1 MVNDMYSAYCMD
13 TAMKIEYYPRKC
25 YARKRYHVTLKK
37 MVPRYGG
44 WSNYISTPSLAR
56 AKRLSKKL
64 PMKWRQ
70 IDVRI
75 KGKRAY
81 VLDRSWL

>member
-1 MVNDMYSAYCMD
+1 MARTIKYL
-13 TAMKIEYYPRKC
+13 RRC
-25 YARKRYHVTLKK
+25 YARRRYYVPLKK

-44 WSNYISTPSLAR
+44 WSNYINTPSLAR
-56 AKRLSKKL
+56 ARRLAKKL
-64 PMKWRQ
+64 PLKWRQ

>member
-1 MVNDMYSAYCMD
+1 LVNDVFGTYCMD
-13 TAMKIEYYPRKC
+13 TKMNKFYPRKSLP
-25 YARKRYHVTLKK
+25 RKRYHVGLKK

-56 AKRLSKKL
+56 AQRLAKKL
-64 PMKWRQ
+64 PLKWRQ

>member
-1 MVNDMYSAYCMD
+1 
-13 TAMKIEYYPRKC
+13 
-25 YARKRYHVTLKK
+25 
-37 MVPRYGG
+37 MVPKYGG

-56 AKRLSKKL
+56 AKRLAKKL
-64 PMKWRQ
+64 PLKYRQ

>member
-1 MVNDMYSAYCMD
+1 MSGSYFIEH
-13 TAMKIEYYPRKC
+13 AMNKFYPRKC

-37 MVPRYGG
+37 MVPKYGG

-64 PMKWRQ
+64 PLKWRQ

>member
-1 MVNDMYSAYCMD
+1 MSGSYFIEY
-13 TAMKIEYYPRKC
+13 AMKIEYYPRKC
-25 YARKRYHVTLKK
+25 YARRRYHVGLKK

-56 AKRLSKKL
+56 ARRLAKKL
-64 PMKWRQ
+64 PLKWRQ

-75 KGKRAY
+75 KGRRAY

>member
-1 MVNDMYSAYCMD
+1 MSGTYSIGTKMN
-13 TAMKIEYYPRKC
+13 KFYPRKSL
-25 YARKRYHVTLKK
+25 ARKRYHVGVKWY
-37 MVPRYGG
+37 PRYGG

-56 AKRLSKKL
+56 AKRLAKKL
-64 PMKWRQ
+64 PLKHRQ

-75 KGKRAY
+75 KGRRAY

>member
-1 MVNDMYSAYCMD
+1 MV
-13 TAMKIEYYPRKC
+13 KC
-25 YARKRYHVTLKK
+25 YARKKYIVMLKK

-44 WSNYISTPSLAR
+44 WSNYITTPSLSR
-56 AKRLSKKL
+56 AKRLAKKL
-64 PMKWRQ
+64 PLRYRQ